1 MPDPLV
7 LSLQLCSDPKLVG
20 GKAAGLGRLLRQGF
34 RVPTGVC
41 LTTRAYQETV
51 GHLGWNKPDR
61 WYHLYR
67 MSELARGPI
76 LEERRRFVESLTLPA
91 EILEQLFNELDRIR
105 AEATTPSADDTLWA
119 IRSSSSDEDAEDF
132 TFGGLYRTLLGV
144 PLQAVPAA
152 IVKCWASLWTD
163 SAFVYPGR
171 DTKRREAP
179 SMAVILQPML
189 AARAAGVAYSRHP
202 VSGQPDCVVINA
214 VFGLAEPLV
223 AGLATPDHYVIAVD
237 PKSDRTSMMIQERQ
251 VVEKR
256 TARRATPAGVGDQPV
271 PEADWKAPALHEP
284 EALAL
289 ASLVKEVERAE
300 GRPVDV
306 EWAVTDRQLW
316 LLQARPIPP
325 TGELGSICWSRAN
338 FKETLPELPSPLAL
352 SYMREF
358 METNIIRHY
367 REIGCR
373 IPRGMSSIQILRGRP
388 YINVTL
394 FQLVMAQLGGNP
406 RLITEQM
413 GGEAPIPSGTSRLP
427 LWKLAWALL
436 QLEWRIW
443 KASWQAE
450 AWFAKL
456 KSLGEELSDMALDRL
471 AEPVLLERLAWLNRL
486 VQAHDLT
493 FAIVSGVSRALY
505 VLEAVLERRLG
516 KDWQSLLNASTQ
528 GLGTIV
534 SAREV
539 TWLAELAEL
548 ARQESSVREFLL
560 AEPWEPNQFHV
571 RLVGTQFLRA
581 LDRFLAEYGHRAIG
595 ESDVMAPRFSET
607 PAYLLG
613 IIRGHLH
620 ASAARSAA
628 DLRREQESARQAA
641 LRRIRRAFGVRL
653 HEWVWFAW
661 WYRDLCRYL
670 ELREA
675 NRHHTMYYV
684 AGIRRLLLKLG
695 EKLVAWGVVG
705 ARDDLFYLTAEE
717 IRSLIADPTRDWRS
731 TVLARRAERA
741 IHAAEAAP
749 DALNLAKATIDGMR
763 KSETPGDFLK
773 GLPISAGY
781 VEGPVRLVDS
791 PEDAV
796 RVNSGD
802 VIVASVI
809 DPGLTPLFGV
819 AAGVV
824 VEMGGML
831 SHGAIVAREYG
842 IPAVANVRDA
852 TRLLRDGER
861 IAVDAARGE
870 IRRVGQKE

>member
-1 MPDPLV
+1 MPEPFV
-7 LSLQLCSDPKLVG
+7 LSLQLCSDPRLVG

-34 RVPTGVC
+34 RVPQGVC

-51 GHLGWNKPDR
+51 GHLGWNRADR
-61 WYHLYR
+61 WHHLYR

-76 LEERRRFVESLTLPA
+76 LEERRRFIESLTLPA
-91 EILEQLFNELDRIR
+91 DMLEPLFSELDRIQ
-105 AEATTPSADDTLWA
+105 AEAG
-119 IRSSSSDEDAEDF
+119 ISSSDGALWAVRSSAPDEDADDF
-132 TFGGLYRTLLGV
+132 TFGGLYRTILGV
-144 PLQAVPAA
+144 PLPSVPTA
-152 IVKCWASLWTD
+152 IVRCWASLWTD
-163 SAFVYPGR
+163 FAFAYLGR
-171 DTKRREAP
+171 TGKRREAP

-189 AARAAGVAYSRHP
+189 APRAAGVAYSRHP

-223 AGLATPDHYVIAVD
+223 GGLATPDHYVIAMGLRLD
-237 PKSDRTSMMIQERQ
+237 HTFMTLQERE

-256 TARRATPAGVGDQPV
+256 TARRATPVGVVDQPV
-271 PEADWKAPALHEP
+271 PEADWKNPALHEP
-284 EALAL
+284 EVLAL
-289 ASLVKEVERAE
+289 AGLVKEVERAE
-300 GRPVDV
+300 GRPVDI
-306 EWAVTDRQLW
+306 EWAMTDRQIW
-316 LLQARPIPP
+316 LLQARPIPA
-325 TGELGSICWSRAN
+325 TGDLAGICWSRAN

-352 SYMREF
+352 SYMRDF

-406 RLITEQM
+406 RLITEQI
-413 GGEAPIPSGTSRLP
+413 GGEAPIPSGPPRLP
-427 LWKLAWALL
+427 LWKLALALVR
-436 QLEWRIW
+436 LEWRIW
-443 KASWQAE
+443 KAAWQAE

-456 KSLGEELSDMALDRL
+456 KSVGEELSDLTLDRL
-471 AEPVLLERLAWLNRL
+471 AESALLERLASLNRL
-486 VQAHDLT
+486 VQSHDLT

-505 VLEAVLERRLG
+505 VLEALLERRLG
-516 KDWQSLLNASTQ
+516 KDWQSLLNAATQ

-539 TWLAELAEL
+539 VWLAELAEL
-548 ARQESSVREFLL
+548 ARQESAVREFLQ
-560 AEPWEPNQFHV
+560 AEPWEPEQF
-571 RLVGTQFLRA
+571 RLRLAGTQFLRS
-581 LDRFLAEYGHRAIG
+581 LDAFLAAYGHRAIG

-613 IIRGHLH
+613 IIRGHLQTP
-620 ASAARSAA
+620 AARSVA
-628 DLRREQESARQAA
+628 DLRREHEVARQAA

-653 HEWVWFAW
+653 HERVWFAW

-705 ARDDLFYLTAEE
+705 AKDDLFFLTAEE
-717 IRSLIADPTRDWRS
+717 IRSLVADPTRDWRS

-741 IHAAEAAP
+741 VYATQAAP
-749 DALNLAKATIDGMR
+749 DSLNLARSTMDGTGEALR
-763 KSETPGDFLK
+763 ESLK

-781 VEGPVRLVDS
+781 AEGPARLVS
-791 PEDAV
+791 SSEDAV
-796 RVNSGD
+796 RVKSGD
-802 VIVASVI
+802 IIVASVI

-852 TRLLRDGER
+852 TRLLRDGDR
-861 IAVDAARGE
+861 IAVDAALGE
-870 IRRVGQKE
+870 IRKVGQNE

>member
-1 MPDPLV
+1 MPEPFV
-7 LSLQLCSDPKLVG
+7 LSLQLCSDPRLVG
-20 GKAAGLGRLLRQGF
+20 GKASGLGRLLRQGF
-34 RVPTGVC
+34 RVPPGVC

-51 GHLGWNKPDR
+51 GQLGWNRADR
-61 WYHLYR
+61 WHHLYR

-91 EILEQLFNELDRIR
+91 EILEQLFGELDRLEVD
-105 AEATTPSADDTLWA
+105 ASASSGESTLWA
-119 IRSSSSDEDAEDF
+119 VRSSASDEDAEDF
-132 TFGGLYRTLLGV
+132 TFGGLYRTVLGV
-144 PLQAVPAA
+144 PLQSVPAA
-152 IVKCWASLWTD
+152 IVRCWASLWTD
-163 SAFVYPGR
+163 FAFAYLGR
-171 DTKRREAP
+171 EGQRREPPA
-179 SMAVILQPML
+179 MAIILQPML
-189 AARAAGVAYSRHP
+189 APRAAGVAYSRHP

-223 AGLATPDHYVIAVD
+223 GGLATPDHYVIAVGSRHD
-237 PKSDRTSMMIQERQ
+237 HSFMTLQERD

-256 TARRATPAGVGDQPV
+256 TARRATAAGIVDEPV
-271 PEADWKAPALHEP
+271 PDAHWKSPALHDP
-284 EALAL
+284 EVLAL
-289 ASLVKEVERAE
+289 ASLVKEVERTE
-300 GRPVDV
+300 GMPVDI
-306 EWAVTDRQLW
+306 EWAITDRQIW
-316 LLQARPIPP
+316 LLQARPIPA
-325 TGELGSICWSRAN
+325 TGELAGICWSRAN

-352 SYMREF
+352 SYMRDF

-373 IPRGMSSIQILRGRP
+373 IPRGMSSIQVLRGRP

-413 GGEAPIPSGTSRLP
+413 GGEAPIPSGAPRLP
-427 LWKLAWALL
+427 WWRLTVALVR
-436 QLEWRIW
+436 LEWRIW
-443 KASWQAE
+443 KAAWQAQG
-450 AWFAKL
+450 WFARL
-456 KSLGEELSDMALDRL
+456 KTLGTELSDPALDRL
-471 AEPVLLERLAWLNRL
+471 AESSLLERLASLNRL

-505 VLEAVLERRLG
+505 VLEAVLERRVG
-516 KDWQSLLNASTQ
+516 KDWQSLLNAATQ

-539 TWLAELAEL
+539 VWLAELGEL
-548 ARQESSVREFLL
+548 ARQESAVREFLL
-560 AEPWEPNQFHV
+560 SEPWEPDEFRQ
-571 RLVGTQFLRA
+571 RLAGTRFLRS
-581 LDRFLAEYGHRAIG
+581 LDAFLEEYGHRAIG
-595 ESDVMAPRFSET
+595 ESDVMAPRFAET
-607 PAYLLG
+607 PAYLLR
-613 IIRGHLH
+613 IIRGHLQ
-620 ASAARSAA
+620 ASPGRTVAE
-628 DLRREQESARQAA
+628 LRREQDSARRAA
-641 LRRIRRAFGVRL
+641 LRRIRQAFGYRL
-653 HEWVWFAW
+653 HEWAWFTW
-661 WYRDLCRYL
+661 WYRDLCCYL

-705 ARDDLFYLTAEE
+705 ARDDLFFLTAEE
-717 IRSLIADPTRDWRS
+717 IRSLVADPTRDWRS

-741 IHAAEAAP
+741 IYAAQSAP
-749 DALNLAKATIDGMR
+749 DSLNPALAGMED
-763 KSETPGDFLK
+763 KGDAPADSLK

-781 VEGPVRLVDS
+781 VEGVVRLVSS

-796 RVNSGD
+796 RVKSGD
-802 VIVASVI
+802 IIVASVI

-852 TRLLRDGER
+852 MRLLRDGDR
-861 IAVDAARGE
+861 IAVDAAVGE
-870 IRRVGQKE
+870 IRKVSQREG

>member
-1 MPDPLV
+1 VADPFV

-20 GKAAGLGRLLRQGF
+20 GKAAGLGRLVRQGF
-34 RVPTGVC
+34 RVPAGVC

-51 GHLGWNKPDR
+51 GHLGWNRPDR
-61 WYHLYR
+61 WHHLYR

-76 LEERRRFVESLTLPA
+76 LEERRRFIESLTLPA
-91 EILEQLFNELDRIR
+91 GIQEPLFSELERIR
-105 AEATTPSADDTLWA
+105 TELGSPPAEMLWA
-119 IRSSSSDEDAEDF
+119 VRSSSSDEDAEDF
-132 TFGGLYRTLLGV
+132 TFGGLYRTVLGV
-144 PLQAVPAA
+144 PLTAVPAA

-163 SAFVYPGR
+163 SAFVYLGR
-171 DTKRREAP
+171 AIKRREAP
-179 SMAVILQPML
+179 SMAVILQPVL

-202 VSGQPDCVVINA
+202 ISGQPDCVVINA
-214 VFGLAEPLV
+214 VLGVGEPLV
-223 AGLATPDHYVIAVD
+223 AGLAPPDHYVIALE
-237 PKSDRTSMMIQERQ
+237 PGAERMSMLIQERQ
-251 VVEKR
+251 VVEKK
-256 TARRATPAGVGDQPV
+256 TARRVTRAGLTDQPV
-271 PEADWKAPALHEP
+271 PEADWKTPALHDP
-284 EALAL
+284 EVLAL

-316 LLQARPIPP
+316 LLQARAIPP
-325 TGELGSICWSRAN
+325 TGELGSVCWSRAN

-352 SYMREF
+352 SYMRDF

-367 REIGCR
+367 REIGCQ
-373 IPRGMSSIQILRGRP
+373 IPRGMASIQILRGRP

-406 RLITEQM
+406 AMITEQM
-413 GGEAPIPSGTSRLP
+413 GGEAPTPSGTSRLP
-427 LWKLAWALL
+427 VWKQCRALL
-436 QLEWRIW
+436 RLEWRIW
-443 KASWQAE
+443 TASWRAE
-450 AWFAKL
+450 SWFAKL
-456 KSLGEELSDMALDRL
+456 KALGEELAELALDRL
-471 AEPVLLERLAWLNRL
+471 AEPLLLERLARLNRL
-486 VQAHDLT
+486 IQTHDLT

-505 VLEAVLERRLG
+505 MLEALLQRRVG
-516 KDWQSLLNASTQ
+516 KDWQSLLNGATQ

-539 TWLAELAEL
+539 IWLAELAEL
-548 ARQESSVREFLL
+548 ARSEPAVRDFLL
-560 AEPWEPNQFHV
+560 AEPWDPEPF
-571 RLVGTQFLRA
+571 RTTLAGTQFLRA
-581 LDRFLAEYGHRAIG
+581 LDGFLAEYGHRAIG
-595 ESDVMAPRFSET
+595 ESDVMSPRFSET
-607 PAYLLG
+607 PSYLLG

-620 ASAARSAA
+620 GSATRSVR
-628 DLRREQESARQAA
+628 DIRREQESARQAA
-641 LRRIRRAFGVRL
+641 LRRIRRAIGFRL
-653 HEWVWFAW
+653 HERLWFAW

-695 EKLVAWGVVG
+695 EKLVTWGVVG
-705 ARDDLFYLTAEE
+705 AQDDLFFLTAEE
-717 IRSLIADPTRDWRS
+717 IRSLVADPTRDWRA

-741 IHAAEAAP
+741 LCAAQAAP
-749 DALNLAKATIDGMR
+749 DTLNFERSELDGIR
-763 KSETPGDFLK
+763 KEDAPGDSLK

-781 VEGPVRLVDS
+781 VEGPVRLVNV

-796 RVNSGD
+796 RVKNGD
-802 VIVASVI
+802 IIVSSVI
-809 DPGLTPLFGV
+809 DPGVTPLFGV

-852 TRLLRDGER
+852 TRLLRDGDR
-861 IAVDAARGE
+861 VAVDATLGEVRRLAR
-870 IRRVGQKE
+870 KD